1 MLNVIETERLTI
13 KPLTLNDDKFMM
25 ELMNSAGWINFIG
38 DRNILS
44 QTDAVNYIRK
54 IQENENYT
62 CLVFTIKET
71 ETPIGI
77 VTIIKRDNLEHHDI
91 GFALLPQYEKRGYS
105 FEASK
110 KVLDQLLKSQLHSK
124 ILAITVKD
132 NDKSI
137 SLLEKLGLNFIEE
150 KTEDDEV
157 MLVYST

>member
-1 MLNVIETERLTI
+1 MLNLIETERLNI
-13 KPLTLNDDKFMM
+13 KPLALNDDEFMM
-25 ELMNSAGWINFIG
+25 ELMNSAGWIKFIG
-38 DRNILS
+38 DRNIHT
-44 QTDAVNYIRK
+44 QTDAANYIQK
-54 IQENENYT
+54 IQKNENYT

-91 GFALLPQYEKRGYS
+91 GFALLPQYGKLGYS
-105 FEASK
+105 LEASK
-110 KVLDQLLKSQLHSK
+110 KVLDELLISKTHTK
-124 ILAITVKD
+124 ILAITVKE

>member
-1 MLNVIETERLTI
+1 MLYLMETKRLRI
-13 KPLTLNDDKFMM
+13 KQLALSDDLFMM
-25 ELMNSAGWINFIG
+25 ELMNSTGWITFIG
-38 DRNILS
+38 DRNIQT
-44 QTDAVNYIRK
+44 QTDAVNYIHK
-54 IQENENYT
+54 IQGNNNYT
-62 CLVFTIKET
+62 CLVFALKET

-91 GFALLPQYEKRGYS
+91 GFALLPQYGKLGYA

-110 KVLDQLLKSQLHSK
+110 KVLDALLKSQLHSK

-150 KTEDDEV
+150 KTEDNEV